1 MAQDNTLWPVTKKAN
16 PKFIGLATASMI
28 AKSRGKLILCSEA
41 RLAEPVVEKAK
52 KVVAE
57 QEIRDANPGKPSEA
71 VILPESG
78 KPEDVKPQDIRR
90 RPTAS

>member
-16 PKFIGLATASMI
+16 PKFIGLATASQI
-28 AKSRGKLILCSEA
+28 AKSRGKLILASEA
-41 RLAEPVVEKAK
+41 RLAEPVLEKAVK
-52 KVVAE
+52 AVKE

-78 KPEDVKPQDIRR
+78 KPEDVRPQDIRR
-90 RPTAS
+90 RPNAS

>member
-28 AKSRGKLILCSEA
+28 AKSKGKLILCSEA
-41 RLAEPVVEKAK
+41 RLAEPILEKAV
-52 KVVAE
+52 KVAAE
-57 QEIRDANPGKPSEA
+57 KQARDENPGKPSEA

-90 RPTAS
+90 RPNAS